1 MASKGSVARTTAVLL
16 AGLALLAGGLW
27 TTRSPDRPTANAPI
41 PTEAPATA
49 PGSPS
54 TPAAVASTDLRPRSD
69 ATVVATTDPTSADA
83 SVAATRLVPTDPP
96 PRPPTDRTL
105 ARPTAAA
112 PAAALR
118 LGMPAQGGRLGAIF
132 ALAGLRTGEHEGY
145 TRVVWE
151 LTTADGAQNPSAPLW
166 EAVEQTNDREPKAAG
181 ILEGSCHIRLRLADT
196 YAMDFVGPLSI
207 DAAAGGTVNGVRI
220 LPMQD
225 DSSLTFAIDLEEPAP
240 YTVTVLQEPLRIVVD
255 VYRP

>member
-1 MASKGSVARTTAVLL
+1 MASKGSLSRSTAVLL
-16 AGLALLAGGLW
+16 AGLALVVGGLW
-27 TTRSPDRPTANAPI
+27 TTWSLGRRPADAPI
-41 PTEAPATA
+41 PTGPTPAAPAVGN
-49 PGSPS
+49 PGATDAADDLRPS
-54 TPAAVASTDLRPRSD
+54 TP
-69 ATVVATTDPTSADA
+69 TVVATASPSAADA
-83 SVAATRLVPTDPP
+83 SIAATRLGPTEPP
-96 PRPPTDRTL
+96 PRPPTAQRPP

-118 LGMPAQGGRLGAIF
+118 LGMPAQGGRLGAIYE
-132 ALAGLRTGEHEGY
+132 LAGLRTGEHEGY

-151 LTTADGAQNPSAPLW
+151 LTTADEAQNPSAPLW
-166 EAVEQTNDREPKAAG
+166 EAVEQTNDREPQVAG

-207 DAAAGGTVNGVRI
+207 DAAAGGIVKGVRV

-225 DSSLTFAIDLEEPAP
+225 DSSLTFAIDLAEPAP
-240 YTVTVLQEPLRIVVD
+240 YTVTVLQAPLRIVVD

>member
-1 MASKGSVARTTAVLL
+1 M
-16 AGLALLAGGLW
+16 
-27 TTRSPDRPTANAPI
+27 
-41 PTEAPATA
+41 A

-54 TPAAVASTDLRPRSD
+54 TPAADASADLRPSS
-69 ATVVATTDPTSADA
+69 ATVVAATDSSSADA
-83 SVAATRLVPTDPP
+83 SVAATRLVPTEPP
-96 PRPPTDRTL
+96 PRPPTAQRPP
-105 ARPTAAA
+105 ARPTGAV

-118 LGMPAQGGRLGAIF
+118 LGMSARGGGLGAIYE
-132 ALAGLRTGEHEGY
+132 LAGLRTGEHEGY

-151 LTTADGAQNPSAPLW
+151 LTTADEAQNPSAPLW
-166 EAVEQTNDREPKAAG
+166 EAVEQTNDWEPQVAG

-207 DAAAGGTVNGVRI
+207 DAAAGGIVKGVRV

-225 DSSLTFAIDLEEPAP
+225 DSSLTFAIDLAEPAP
-240 YTVTVLQEPLRIVVD
+240 YTVTVLQAPLRIVVD